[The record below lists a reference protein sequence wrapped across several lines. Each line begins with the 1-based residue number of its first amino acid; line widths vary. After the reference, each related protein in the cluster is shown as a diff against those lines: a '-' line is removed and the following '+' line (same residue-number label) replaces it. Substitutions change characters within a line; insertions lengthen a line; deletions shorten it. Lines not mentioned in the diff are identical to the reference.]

1 MPVKILMP
9 ALSPTMTEG
18 NLAKWN
24 KSEGDTIEAGEVIAE
39 IETDKATMEVE
50 AVDEGILKK
59 IIVKE
64 GSSDVAVNSVIAVL
78 AEEDEDEAAVQKFIE
93 DAIAGAAEGTADGN
107 GEAASES
114 SDDTKNKSSQETGPT
129 PAAIDKVAQD
139 AISVSGNKPSAAMN
153 LGGRIFASPLAKRIA
168 SLEMVNLR
176 DVQGSGPHGRIIKAD
191 ILDFLASGGAKGV
204 VRRNSEEFTLQANN
218 NMRKVIAKRLLESKN
233 TVPHFYLNV
242 DCRMDALLEARKQI
256 NDSLASEAKKIS
268 ESGNQSDQPQ
278 KPLKL
283 SVNDFVIM
291 ASAKALKDVP
301 EANSSWGDDAIKLY
315 NNVDVSV
322 AVAIDGGLITP
333 VVKNADQKD
342 IITISKE
349 MKDLASRARAGKLSP
364 EEYQG
369 GGFSISNLGMYG
381 IKNFN
386 AIINPP
392 QSCIL
397 AVGASSK
404 MPIVSAGDKIE
415 IATIMNASLSCD
427 HRVVDG
433 AIGANFLAAFK
444 KYIESPI
451 LMFV

>member
-24 KSEGDTIEAGEVIAE
+24 KSEGDRIEAGEVIAE

-59 IIVKE
+59 IIIKE
-64 GSSDVAVNSVIAVL
+64 GTADVAVNSVIAVL
-78 AEEDEDEAAVQKFIE
+78 AEPDEDETVVQKFIE
-93 DAIAGAAEGTADGN
+93 DAIA
-107 GEAASES
+107 ES
-114 SDDTKNKSSQETGPT
+114 P
-129 PAAIDKVAQD
+129 
-139 AISVSGNKPSAAMN
+139 SGNKTRNESTSNPQSDKENTINNSSDRSAQEPVFVSPSDKLSHIN
-153 LGGRIFASPLAKRIA
+153 SEKRVFASPLARRIA

-176 DVQGSGPHGRIIKAD
+176 DVQGSGPYGRIVKDD
-191 ILDFLASGGAKGV
+191 ILDFLSSGRNRGEIK
-204 VRRNSEEFTLQANN
+204 RNSEEFSLQANS

-233 TVPHFYLNV
+233 TVPHFYLNI
-242 DCRMDALLEARKQI
+242 DCNIDALLEARKQI
-256 NDSLASEAKKIS
+256 NDSLASKNKKTS
-268 ESGNQSDQPQ
+268 QNGSQDSQDQN
-278 KPLKL
+278 PLKL

-291 ASAKALKDVP
+291 ASAKALRDVP

-333 VVKNADQKD
+333 IIKNADQKD
-342 IITISKE
+342 LITISKE

-369 GGFSISNLGMYG
+369 GGFSLSNLGMYG
-381 IKNFN
+381 IKSFN

-397 AVGASSK
+397 AVGASARI
-404 MPIVSAGDKIE
+404 PVVSEGNKIE
-415 IATIMNASLSCD
+415 IATMMNVSLSCD

-433 AIGANFLAAFK
+433 AIGANFLAVFK